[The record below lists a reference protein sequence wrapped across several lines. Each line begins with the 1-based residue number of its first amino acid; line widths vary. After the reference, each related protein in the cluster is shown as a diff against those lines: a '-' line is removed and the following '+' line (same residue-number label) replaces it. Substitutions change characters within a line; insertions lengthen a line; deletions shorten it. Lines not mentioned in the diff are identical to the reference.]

1 MKILDA
7 YDLTGSLRDAGE
19 LAGCSHHTVKHYVER
34 RAAAGVLDKAA
45 ARPQLIDA
53 YVDKVE
59 EWVERSLGKVRADVA
74 HEKLTALGYT
84 GSERTTRRAV
94 AKVKTDYRAGRVRV
108 HRPWVTEPGMWL
120 QYDYGDGPVVDGVKT
135 VLFVAWLAWS
145 RFRVVLPL
153 RDKTMPSVFAALDQ
167 TFRRLGGVPTYVLT
181 DNEKT
186 VTVEHH
192 VFVVLKGPT
201 RGRPLTAAG
210 LDQVL
215 DGARTRAGLTHAT
228 CHELRHTCAGI
239 GQHHRLTQGA
249 RSFAGTL
256 GTRIYQTAARDPEAK
271 GIVERANGFLET
283 SFMPGREFDSPH
295 DYNTQL
301 TSWLPRANARVL
313 RRTGQQPGVRVAAD
327 VAAMGA
333 LPPIAPSVGTTVRV
347 RLGRDYYVRVAGND
361 YSVDPA
367 VIGRFVDVH
376 AGLDTV
382 TITCAG
388 TSVGVHQRCWS
399 SHQTITDPAHVDTA
413 AALRSAFQART
424 AAMRGPATRPANG
437 VGAIVGVRA
446 LSDYDA
452 LFDLTSAITDEA
464 AVAARASLEV
474 VR

>member
-1 MKILDA
+1 MTEDWAEIRRLHKSEKMSIKAIVRKTGLARNTVRAALASDTPPRYERAPAGSMLDVYEPRIRA
-7 YDLTGSLRDAGE
+7 LLAEFPSMPATVIAERIGWTKSSSVLRARVAQLRPLYAPSDPADRTSYVAGE
-19 LAGCSHHTVKHYVER
+19 IVQCDLWFPGKVIPVDVHAGSKTATWVGG
-34 RAAAGVLDKAA
+34 RAAVDLPVLTMVAA
-45 ARPQLIDA
+45 FSGFIMATLLPSRKTGDL
-53 YVDKVE
+53 
-59 EWVERSLGKVRADVA
+59 VA
-74 HEKLTALGYT
+74 
-84 GSERTTRRAV
+84 
-94 AKVKTDYRAGRVRV
+94 
-108 HRPWVTEPGMWL
+108 GMWQL
-120 QYDYGDGPVVDGVKT
+120 LSG
-135 VLFVAWLAWS
+135 
-145 RFRVVLPL
+145 
-153 RDKTMPSVFAALDQ
+153 
-167 TFRRLGGVPTYVLT
+167 LGGVPKMLVW
-181 DNEKT
+181 DNE
-186 VTVEHH
+186 
-192 VFVVLKGPT
+192 
-201 RGRPLTAAG
+201 
-210 LDQVL
+210 
-215 DGARTRAGLTHAT
+215 
-228 CHELRHTCAGI
+228 AGI
-239 GQHHRLTQGA
+239 GQHHRLTLGA

-347 RLGRDYYVRVAGND
+347 RLGRDYYVRIAGND

-376 AGLDTV
+376 AGLDTI

-399 SHQTITDPAHVDTA
+399 SHQTITDPAHVDA
-413 AALRSAFQART
+413 AAGLRSAFQART
-424 AAMRGPATRPANG
+424 AAMRGPATRPVNG
-437 VGAIVGVRA
+437 VGAVVGVRA

-452 LFDLTSAITDEA
+452 LFDLTPAITDEA